1 VRSKVWII
9 KRQPVEAVRRAR
21 RPEVTRG
28 LTEKQERILTFI
40 LEYVNDKGYPPSIR
54 EIGTHFS
61 ISSLRGV
68 TVHLDALERKGF
80 IKRANTS
87 RSITIIGKTGA
98 TAPSRNV
105 AFVPLV
111 GTIAAGV
118 PITAHQ
124 NIESH
129 LPVPQELIHNVK
141 HPFALRVQGDSMIN
155 AHIMDGD
162 VVVIREQKTADNG
175 DLVAV
180 LLGDEATVKHIQ
192 FTQNGVRL
200 IAANPSYDPIE
211 IQREDSQIIGK
222 VVGLIRSY
230 ESPHAF

>member
-1 VRSKVWII
+1 M
-9 KRQPVEAVRRAR
+9 
-21 RPEVTRG
+21 TRG
-28 LTEKQERILTFI
+28 LTEKQDRILSFI

-87 RSITIIGKTGA
+87 RSITIIGKTGN
-98 TAPSRNV
+98 TAPGRN
-105 AFVPLV
+105 AALIPLV

-118 PITAHQ
+118 PITATQ
-124 NIESH
+124 NVESH
-129 LPVPQELIHNVK
+129 LSVPQELVHNVK
-141 HPFALRVQGDSMIN
+141 NPFALRVRGDSMIN

-162 VVVIREQKTADNG
+162 VVVIREQRTAENG

-180 LLGDEATVKHIQ
+180 LLGDEATIKHIQ
-192 FTQNGVRL
+192 FTQTGARL
-200 IAANPSYDPIE
+200 LPANPAYDPIE
-211 IQREDSQIIGK
+211 IHREDSHIIGK
-222 VVGLIRSY
+222 VIGLIRSY
-230 ESPHAF
+230 ESVHAF